1 MQNADANEVWELGLV
16 LVNTVYEG
24 HSTKSKI
31 VTRHKGLL
39 LSTARYRSSCSQLT
53 SSYFTSGPLY
63 WFCFACL
70 EHRDLC
76 TVTKHWPIS
85 KSRFTVD
92 KYYNQCYEPW
102 VPSVSRKTLYTM
114 RVLFVLCSNED
125 YESLRLFCLG
135 PKLRVHVTLSSRGR
149 VVK

>member
-1 MQNADANEVWELGLV
+1 MYFKRVSPGNIICYFIRRMQKTDVDEAWELGFV
-16 LVNTVYEG
+16 LVNRVYEE

-53 SSYFTSGPLY
+53 SGYFTSGLLY

-76 TVTKHWPIS
+76 IVTKHWPVS
-85 KSRFTVD
+85 KSRFIVD
-92 KYYNQCYEPW
+92 KIMLQGPLA
-102 VPSVSRKTLYTM
+102 SHKTLYTM
-114 RVLFVLCSNED
+114 CVPFVFCVVTMIMNLWD
-125 YESLRLFCLG
+125 RL
-135 PKLRVHVTLSSRGR
+135 VS
-149 VVK
+149 